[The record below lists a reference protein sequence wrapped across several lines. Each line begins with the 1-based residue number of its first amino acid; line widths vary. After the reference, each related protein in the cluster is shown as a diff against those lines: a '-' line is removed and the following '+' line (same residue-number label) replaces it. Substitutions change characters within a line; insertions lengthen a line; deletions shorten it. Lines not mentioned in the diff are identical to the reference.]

1 VRTALHSARC
11 LLIFLLLFSR
21 VPGATQALREGQ
33 LVQPKTEGSVRV
45 IYFGPSLSAQSRYKS
60 LSSAKKDG
68 LPLNPDVLRREVSY
82 PTLEVRG
89 SAVHCICLLSHVS
102 RYCRAIPFP
111 LHIFLGAFGPCFGQ

>member
-21 VPGATQALREGQ
+21 VPGATQALREASWFN
-33 LVQPKTEGSVRV
+33 LRPEGSVRV

-68 LPLNPDVLRREVSY
+68 LPPDARGARFRGALHMFTVSCF
-82 PTLEVRG
+82 PILPCDT
-89 SAVHCICLLSHVS
+89 I
-102 RYCRAIPFP
+102 P